1 MNCIMN
7 VCFYNKIEN
16 LVKLVWLKTKSIVK
30 TLIFVIKSD
39 LMYIHFLTV
48 QIEGS
53 LSLYP
58 LAENCARIGTTMM
71 VQGDA
76 KDYSTRLR
84 RNSQINSNVF
94 LIFRRFRSKTFQ
106 HLDKEL
112 AALINRFFLG
122 NSLSSNSN

>member
-16 LVKLVWLKTKSIVK
+16 LVKLVWLKTKSIVT

-58 LAENCARIGTTMM
+58 LAENCARIGTTR
-71 VQGDA
+71 GC
-76 KDYSTRLR
+76 
-84 RNSQINSNVF
+84 
-94 LIFRRFRSKTFQ
+94 
-106 HLDKEL
+106 
-112 AALINRFFLG
+112 
-122 NSLSSNSN
+122 